1 MYVGQD
7 VDMSTHHKILFISGA
22 GLPAWI
28 WADVQ
33 QFLGGYDHV
42 GIAARPARIAG
53 ACLRDYAEAAIG
65 SAPTGRFAVVAH
77 SSGGVIG
84 AEIARL
90 APERV
95 SAFLAVTAVIPKPGG
110 SFLSAMPAPNRWVLG
125 TVMRFAGTRPP
136 NAAIRRGLAQ
146 GLDDHTTDRIIADFT
161 PESLGLYR
169 DKTGRHSWSGRRGY
183 VFTDRDRGLPIAVQ
197 RRSSQWLGHDW
208 TDHLDTGH
216 LPMIENPHALAG
228 SIAEF
233 LAAGPGPDRMG
244 DADRHPSRPSPTL

>member
-1 MYVGQD
+1 MAAGEDAV
-7 VDMSTHHKILFISGA
+7 MSTHHAILFISGA

-28 WADVQ
+28 WDDVQ
-33 QFLGGYDHV
+33 ELMGGSHQV
-42 GIAARPARIAG
+42 SVAARPARIAG
-53 ACLRDYAEAAIG
+53 AGLRDYAEAAIG

-125 TVMRFAGTRPP
+125 AVMRFAGTRPP
-136 NAAIRRGLAQ
+136 NAAIQRGIAH
-146 GLDDHTTDRIIADFT
+146 GLDDQTTDRIIADFI
-161 PESLGLYR
+161 PESVDLYR
-169 DKTGRHSWSGRRGY
+169 DKIALHSWNGRCGY
-183 VFTDRDRGLPIAVQ
+183 IFTQRDRGLPIAVQ
-197 RRSSQWLGHDW
+197 RRSAERLGPDW

-216 LPMIENPHALAG
+216 LPMIENPRALAG
-228 SIAEF
+228 SIVEY
-233 LAAGPGPDRMG
+233 LAVDPPPRSDG
-244 DADRHPSRPSPTL
+244 

>member
-1 MYVGQD
+1 
-7 VDMSTHHKILFISGA
+7 MSTHHTILLISGA

-28 WADVQ
+28 WDDVQ
-33 QFLGGYDHV
+33 QLLGGPDHV
-42 GIAARPARIAG
+42 RIAARPVRIAG
-53 ACLRDYAEAAIG
+53 AGMRDYAEAAIG

-90 APERV
+90 APDRV

-125 TVMRFAGTRPP
+125 AVMRFAGTRPP
-136 NAAIRRGLAQ
+136 NTVIRRGLAH
-146 GLDDHTTDRIIADFT
+146 GLDDQTADRIIADFT
-161 PESLGLYR
+161 PESPDLYR
-169 DKTGRHSWSGRRGY
+169 DKIGRHSWSGRRGY
-183 VFTDRDRGLPIAVQ
+183 AFTERDRGLPIAVQ
-197 RRSSQWLGHDW
+197 RRSAQRLGHDW

-228 SIAEF
+228 SITEF
-233 LAAGPGPDRMG
+233 LAADPGPDRMG
-244 DADRHPSRPSPTL
+244 DADLHPSRPSPTS